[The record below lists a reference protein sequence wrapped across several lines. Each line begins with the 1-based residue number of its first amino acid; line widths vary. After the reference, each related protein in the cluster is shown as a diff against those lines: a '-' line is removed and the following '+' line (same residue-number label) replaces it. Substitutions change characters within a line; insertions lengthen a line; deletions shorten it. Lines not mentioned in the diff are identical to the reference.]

1 LKQDCTKLLDINLI
15 ETSLDQLLECYRQAL
30 RAVELL
36 PAHGGVPRGQLIAQI
51 TQPINTAMRG
61 FKRLRTSWS
70 QSRIRNA
77 DWIRSRFA
85 VRPLARM
92 FLSSHIRS
100 KLRSIADRL
109 EVERLAIGHMNKNE
123 IKQLDT
129 VIKNLRD
136 FDKRLSPRRIG
147 WFKWFAGIWVIIA
160 PLLTTYLTTS
170 GLPNITKIAG
180 AGTLV
185 SFLTYFGYSMLLV
198 SFPLFFYFGLGAFR
212 WKRLILL
219 GQIGDIN
226 IEIADSVVLRWT
238 LAPQTNTYEYESRF
252 FETLGLPKPREFP
265 WDAVLSPAIVLLIPL
280 AMSFFVFALLSAKPG
295 WFLLVSVVSLA
306 LFFLCL
312 ILIIRPISRARKNRE
327 QRGSC

>member
-1 LKQDCTKLLDINLI
+1 MKLTDIKLI
-15 ETSLDQLLECYRQAL
+15 ETSLDRLLECYRQAL

-36 PAHGGVPRGQLIAQI
+36 PAHGGVPRGQLVVQI
-51 TQPINTAMRG
+51 VQPNNTAVRG

-70 QSRIRNA
+70 QNRIRNA
-77 DWIRSRFA
+77 DWFRYRFA

-92 FLSSHIRS
+92 FLGSHVRS

-129 VIKNLRD
+129 VIENLRY
-136 FDKRLSPRRIG
+136 FDNRLSPRRTG
-147 WFKWFAGIWVIIA
+147 WFKWFAGIWAIIA
-160 PLLTTYLTTS
+160 PLLTAYLTTS
-170 GLPNITKIAG
+170 GLLNITKIAD
-180 AGTLV
+180 AGNLA
-185 SFLTYFGYSMLLV
+185 SFLLYFGYSVLLV

-226 IEIADSVVLRWT
+226 IEIADNAVLRWT
-238 LAPQTNTYEYESRF
+238 LAPQTNTYEYENQF
-252 FETLGLPKPREFP
+252 FESLGLPKPREFP
-265 WDAVLSPAIVLLIPL
+265 WDAVISPIVVLLIPL
-280 AMSFFVFALLSAKPG
+280 AMSFFIFALLFAKPG
-295 WFLLVSVVSLA
+295 WFLLVSVVFLA
-306 LFFLCL
+306 LFSLCL
-312 ILIIRPISRARKNRE
+312 IFIIRPILKTRKFRE